1 MRFRTGGSA
10 TTTQAMPFRFV
21 RALAIALCSSIAVFS
36 RPGAAAVPPAHRAAP
51 AWLVPRAGT
60 LVRVD
65 SAPWFDSDE
74 PEAALTMSARSLRRD
89 FSEDGTRPEDVVY
102 EPVGVRARIVRVLH
116 DGIVLLHGTD
126 RRWTGFA
133 PLDRLVPEVP
143 PGTHLVVAGGFGGF
157 ADFYPSLVTPEQSA
171 ARIATGTSVVALGSG
186 VAPEDPGSANRV
198 RVHVRVASGVLH
210 GSTGWLEV
218 PYTGLRQGS
227 VARNATTAE
236 RACSCRLLSF
246 SAPP

>member
-1 MRFRTGGSA
+1 
-10 TTTQAMPFRFV
+10 MPLRFV
-21 RALAIALCSSIAVFS
+21 RRVAIALCCSWAGAFAQ
-36 RPGAAAVPPAHRAAP
+36 PGIAAVRPVHQAAP

-65 SAPWFDSDE
+65 GAPWFDSDE
-74 PEAALTMSARSLRRD
+74 PEAALTMSPGSLRRD
-89 FSEDGTRPEDVVY
+89 FSEDGTRPDDVVY
-102 EPVGVRARIVRVLH
+102 EPVGVRARIARVLH

-126 RRWTGFA
+126 RRWSGFA

-143 PGTHLVVAGGFGGF
+143 RGTRLVVAGGFGGF
-157 ADFYPSLVTPEQSA
+157 ADFYPTLRTPEQSA
-171 ARIATGTSVVALGSG
+171 ARITTGTSVVALTSG

-198 RVHVRVASGVLH
+198 RLEVRVLTGVWH

-218 PYTGLRQGS
+218 PYTGLRQRN

-246 SAPP
+246 STPP